1 MKANSLIVGVMTW
14 GIWGKMLTDAQMAQQ
29 IEQTLA
35 LGLNRFDHADI
46 YGDYTTEAQFGA
58 ALKQSGVD
66 REKLQLITKCGIQM
80 TKGRN
85 NNVKHYQYDAS
96 YIVWSAEQSLRNL
109 QTDYIDVFLLHRP
122 SPLMHG
128 EEIGTAVAQLL
139 ERGLIKSFGL
149 SNFLPHQVD
158 YISAFAPVEV
168 NQVQCSITHTDPM
181 YDGTFE
187 QTRKMNI
194 EPMAWSPLG
203 SLFKEPESE
212 SALRVASVAKGLTLK
227 YDTDLAGLAMAFLA
241 NHPARIS
248 PVVGTTSMHRLSHLK
263 NAFEIV
269 LDLQDWFVLLEAVK
283 GTRVP

>member
-14 GIWGKMLTDAQMAQQ
+14 GLWGKMLTDAQMAQQ

-35 LGLNRFDHADI
+35 LGLNRFDNADI

-80 TKGRN
+80 IKGRN
-85 NNVKHYQYDAS
+85 NKVKHYQYDAS

-139 ERGLIKSFGL
+139 ERGLIKTFGL
-149 SNFLPHQVD
+149 SNFLPPSSRL
-158 YISAFAPVEV
+158 YFGIRP
-168 NQVQCSITHTDPM
+168 
-181 YDGTFE
+181 G
-187 QTRKMNI
+187 R
-194 EPMAWSPLG
+194 G
-203 SLFKEPESE
+203 ESG
-212 SALRVASVAKGLTLK
+212 AVF
-227 YDTDLAGLAMAFLA
+227 D
-241 NHPARIS
+241 HPYRS
-248 PVVGTTSMHRLSHLK
+248 NVRRNVRTNSK
-263 NAFEIV
+263 NEY
-269 LDLQDWFVLLEAVK
+269 
-283 GTRVP
+283 

>member
-14 GIWGKMLTDAQMAQQ
+14 GLWGKKLSEAQMAQQ
-29 IEQTLA
+29 IEHTLA

-46 YGDYTTEAQFGA
+46 YGDYTTEAQFGS

-80 TKGRN
+80 IKGRDN
-85 NNVKHYQYDAS
+85 KVKHYQYDAE

-109 QTDYIDVFLLHRP
+109 QTDYIDIFLLHRP
-122 SPLMHG
+122 SPLMNS
-128 EEIGTAVAQLL
+128 EEIGTAVAELL

-158 YISAFAPVEV
+158 YISAYAPVEA

-187 QTRKMNI
+187 QTQKMNI
-194 EPMAWSPLG
+194 EAMAWSPLG

-212 SALRVASVAKGLTLK
+212 TAVRVAGVAHELTSK
-227 YDTDLAGLAMAFLA
+227 YGTDLAGLAMAFLA
-241 NHPARIS
+241 KHPAKVS
-248 PVVGTTSMHRLSHLK
+248 PVVGTTSIERLSHLK
-263 NAFEIV
+263 NAFELE
-269 LDLQDWFVLLEAVK
+269 LDLQDWFLLLEAAK
-283 GTRVP
+283 GNRVP